1 MKIYSLAKGLFKR
14 IIQICMASNL
24 TVETVLLITAG
35 VAVLALVNIC
45 WLFFIHKKIQRLLG
59 GKSEA
64 KDIESAQILISG
76 DLDEL
81 KRFRAE
87 LERYLETVELRLKRS
102 VQGVETLRF
111 NPFKGNGDG
120 GNQSFST
127 SFINEHGDGVVVS
140 SLYSRERIS
149 IFSKPLKN
157 FTSEFELTDEEKHV
171 IENGRKKL
179 TK

>member
-1 MKIYSLAKGLFKR
+1 MAKGSFKR

-35 VAVLALVNIC
+35 VAVLAVANLC
-45 WLFFIHKKIQRLLG
+45 GLFLIHKKIQRLLG
-59 GKSEA
+59 GKSQA
-64 KDIESAQILISG
+64 KDIESAQMLING

-81 KRFRAE
+81 KQFRTE

-127 SFINEHGDGVVVS
+127 AFIDEHGDGVVFS
-140 SLYSRERIS
+140 SLHSRERIS
-149 IFSKPLKN
+149 IFSKALKN
-157 FTSEFELTDEEKHV
+157 FSSEFELTEEEKHV

>member
-1 MKIYSLAKGLFKR
+1 
-14 IIQICMASNL
+14 MASNL
-24 TVETVLLITAG
+24 TVETVLLITVG
-35 VAVLALVNIC
+35 VAVLGIINLC
-45 WLFFIHKKIQRLLG
+45 GLFFVHKKIQRLLG
-59 GKSEA
+59 GKTQA
-64 KDIESAQILISG
+64 ADIESAQVLINA
-76 DLDEL
+76 DLNEL
-81 KRFRAE
+81 KQFRAE

-127 SFINEHGDGVVVS
+127 AFINEHGDGVVVS

-149 IFSKPLKN
+149 IFSKALKN
-157 FTSEFELTDEEKHV
+157 FNSEFELTEEEKHV